1 MSSSNERKRGPL
13 SGMRV
18 LDLTSVMMG
27 PYCTQVLADMGAD
40 VIKIESPEGDSSRA
54 VPPARASGNGS
65 QFRSLNR
72 GKKGVVID
80 MKKPDGRA
88 AFLDLARTADAVVQS
103 MRPQAVAKLGIG
115 YEEVAAVNPSIVCCN
130 LLGFGRGGPY
140 DGMAAYDDIIQ
151 ACSGLVMLQNE
162 LLGEPQYMP
171 TVLADKVTGLT
182 GVYAVLAALL
192 HRERT
197 GEGQEV
203 DVPMF
208 ETMTSFVLVEHLAG
222 QGFEPPLG
230 RPVYP
235 RVVAP
240 SRKPFRTA
248 DGHLAVL
255 VYNDRQWCR
264 FAEIAGRPDLI
275 DDPRFAGLRAR
286 SQNIDAWNGVVG
298 EILATRSSDEWM
310 QVLGEAGVPA
320 MRLNRTD
327 DLFTD
332 PHLDAVGF
340 FRLIEDPTDG
350 KLRFPGAPVRFGRTP
365 GGFDRAGPLLGEHTV
380 QTLRDAGFDEER
392 IQALLASGAVVDRS
406 ASRQQETNE

>member
-1 MSSSNERKRGPL
+1 MTTASRKPGPL
-13 SGMRV
+13 SGFRI

-40 VIKIESPEGDSSRA
+40 VIKIEAPGGDTSRG
-54 VPPARASGNGS
+54 VPPARNSGDS
-65 QFRSLNR
+65 AQFRSLNR
-72 GKKGVVID
+72 GKRGVVID
-80 MKKPDGRA
+80 LQHPDGRA
-88 AFLDLARTADAVVQS
+88 ALLDLARTADAVVQS
-103 MRPQAVAKLGIG
+103 MRPRAVAKLGIG
-115 YEEVAAVNPSIVCCN
+115 YTELAEVNPSIVYCN

-140 DGMAAYDDIIQ
+140 DGTAAYDDIIQ

-182 GVYAVLAALL
+182 GAYAVLAALL

-208 ETMTSFVLVEHLAG
+208 ETMASFVLVEHLSG
-222 QGFEPPLG
+222 QGFEPPLS
-230 RPVYP
+230 RPVYQ
-235 RVVAP
+235 RVVTP

-255 VYNDRQWCR
+255 VYNDKQWSR
-264 FAEIAGRPDLI
+264 FAQIAGRPELI
-275 DDPRFAGLRAR
+275 DDPRFATLTAR
-286 SQNIDAWNGVVG
+286 SHNVADWNGTVG
-298 EILATRSSDEWM
+298 EILAGRSSDEWM
-310 QVLGEAGVPA
+310 QVLGEAGIPA

-332 PHLDAVGF
+332 PHLSEVGF
-340 FRLIEDPTDG
+340 FQTIDDPVDG
-350 KLRFPGAPVRFGRTP
+350 RMRFPGAPVHFSRTP
-365 GGFDRAGPLLGEHTV
+365 GGFDRAGPLLGENTV
-380 QTLRDAGFDEER
+380 QTLREAGFDDAR
-392 IQALLASGAVVDRS
+392 IQALLDSGAIADGRYTASGDIG
-406 ASRQQETNE
+406 SR